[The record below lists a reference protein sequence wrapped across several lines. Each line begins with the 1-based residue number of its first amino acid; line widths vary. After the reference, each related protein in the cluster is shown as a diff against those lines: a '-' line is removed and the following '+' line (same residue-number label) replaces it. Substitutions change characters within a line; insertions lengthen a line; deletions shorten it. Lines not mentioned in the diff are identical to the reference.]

1 VYVSD
6 GRSVKAFARVVEP
19 LIAAGRVPPVVL
31 VGVHDGG
38 YLGPSPKGAHDY
50 DGSKDLR
57 AQEYIPSINPRRFA
71 DHETFFV
78 KEVPAWAER
87 RFGGSA
93 DRKDRAVSGY
103 SNGGRFAAEMA
114 FRHPEV
120 FGHAFCLSV
129 AGDAAKTLA
138 TRPDRPVRFYL
149 AAGTW
154 EPIFHRLTA
163 KLADALKERG
173 VEVTFSSRVAGHDV
187 AMWREEFA
195 AAVAAAFGGARAR
208 DPITG

>member
-1 VYVSD
+1 EESELASVALGGRRRVTTYLPPGHDRSRPSPVVYVCD
-6 GRSVKAFARVVEP
+6 GQSVKAFARVVEP
-19 LIAAGRVPPVVL
+19 LIAAGRVPPVAL

-57 AQEYIPSINPRRFA
+57 AQEYIPSINPGRFA

-87 RFGGSA
+87 RFGLSA
-93 DRKDRAVSGY
+93 VRKDRAVSGY

-129 AGDAAKTLA
+129 A
-138 TRPDRPVRFYL
+138 RR
-149 AAGTW
+149 AAG
-154 EPIFHRLTA
+154 
-163 KLADALKERG
+163 AL
-173 VEVTFSSRVAGHDV
+173 
-187 AMWREEFA
+187 
-195 AAVAAAFGGARAR
+195 
-208 DPITG
+208 P